1 MNSIEESLLRSRHA
15 VGSETEKERE
25 QRCRM
30 HSVEKPPPMPPYS
43 QEKKPTL
50 EENEQTQKQERES
63 SVSPTSI
70 NGEGAEKPNVFRR

>member
-1 MNSIEESLLRSRHA
+1 
-15 VGSETEKERE
+15 
-25 QRCRM
+25 M